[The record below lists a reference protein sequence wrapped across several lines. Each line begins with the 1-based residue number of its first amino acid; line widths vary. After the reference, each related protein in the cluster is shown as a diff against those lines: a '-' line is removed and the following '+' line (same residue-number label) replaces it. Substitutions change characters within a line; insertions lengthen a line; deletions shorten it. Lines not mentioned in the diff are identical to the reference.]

1 MAREM
6 RRGVGKE
13 RVNERDNV
21 KYDSL
26 CLLSGIGMH
35 IVG

>member
-1 MAREM
+1 MGGEKGM
-6 RRGVGKE
+6 
-13 RVNERDNV
+13 VNERDNV

-26 CLLSGIGMH
+26 CVFRGMH